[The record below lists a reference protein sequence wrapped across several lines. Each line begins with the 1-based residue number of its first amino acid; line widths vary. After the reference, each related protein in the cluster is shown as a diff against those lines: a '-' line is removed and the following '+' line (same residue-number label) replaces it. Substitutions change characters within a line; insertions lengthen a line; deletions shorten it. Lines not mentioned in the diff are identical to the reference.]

1 MLTIEVNRPVFKP
14 KEKWTRKEQMETIQ
28 KKKEEYKNKLKF
40 RKRKNV
46 LIGNLLQLDEGMT
59 LLLLDAHYLK
69 IEIREEQDFFLIRKL

>member
-46 LIGNLLQLDEGMT
+46 PESKKEEKVDEVEKT
-59 LLLLDAHYLK
+59 
-69 IEIREEQDFFLIRKL
+69 